1 MWKTDS
7 GRIDRRRSLV
17 SAVLWAA
24 IMLCAE
30 QSLAQESLLMEGP
43 EKIDAKERISGNAVV
58 GLKFQEVCDPF
69 DPEDIHVYLGRPATH
84 SSTMVELT
92 TQLTTVDGRYVF
104 GAKKRDVTPDNGW
117 HRLDLRKKPREQDED
132 GSLDK
137 KFLEKYKGE
146 QWAILVSD
154 ETGRV
159 YPVRCGCPNE
169 LKKIRIQV
177 NAEGAD
183 AYFPQLLD
191 GKRKLA
197 PCTRV
202 ERGSNFKFDHYCDLE
217 LQDINGVE
225 KFPIIRK
232 RGATFDKRIDIQTLI
247 PEELSCQTD

>member
-1 MWKTDS
+1 M
-7 GRIDRRRSLV
+7 
-17 SAVLWAA
+17 LWATL
-24 IMLCAE
+24 ILCADL
-30 QSLAQESLLMEGP
+30 SLAQTLSMEGT
-43 EKIDAKERISGNAVV
+43 ETIDAKERISGNAVV
-58 GLKFQEVCDPF
+58 GLSFQDVCDPF
-69 DPEDIHVYLGRPATH
+69 DPEDIHVYLGRPAAQR
-84 SSTMVELT
+84 STTVALT

-104 GAKKRDVTPDNGW
+104 GAKKSDVTTDNGW
-117 HRLDLRKKPREQDED
+117 HRLDLTKKPREQGED

-137 KFLEKYKGE
+137 KFLKKYKGE

-169 LKKIRIQV
+169 GKKIRIQV

-183 AYFPQLLD
+183 AYFPQLL
-191 GKRKLA
+191 GGERKLA

-217 LQDINGVE
+217 SQDINGVE

-232 RGATFDKRIDIQTLI
+232 RGATFDKRIDIQTVI
-247 PEELSCQTD
+247 PEKLSCETD